1 MKLDLKKNLAANTLG
16 VGRDKVKFNTE
27 RLEEIKEAITR
38 QDIKDL
44 VKSGAISVR
53 ENKGRKKNVTRK
65 HRRRAGSIKKK
76 VNKRKQEYVKL
87 VRKLRRHLSEL
98 MKQGRLDKDKNK
110 ELRKQIRNRK
120 FKSKRNMKE
129 HMGN

>member
-1 MKLDLKKNLAANTLG
+1 MKLDLKKNLAAKTLG
-16 VGRDKVKFNTE
+16 VGKNKVVFNTA

-44 VKSGAISVR
+44 VKSGAITIK
-53 ENKGRKKNVTRK
+53 ENSGRKTNVARK

-76 VNKRKQEYVKL
+76 VKNRKQEYVKM
-87 VRKLRRHLSEL
+87 VRKLRKHLSEL
-98 MKQGRLDKDKNK
+98 MKQGRLDKDQNR

-120 FKSKRNMKE
+120 FKSKRNLKE
-129 HMGN
+129 HLD

>member
-1 MKLDLKKNLAANTLG
+1 MKLDLKKNLAAKTLR
-16 VGRDKVKFNTE
+16 VGKNKIIFNTS

-44 VKSGAISVR
+44 VKNGAITIK
-53 ENKGRKKNVTRK
+53 ENKGRKRNVSRK
-65 HRRRAGSIKKK
+65 HRRGPGSIKKK

-87 VRKLRRHLSEL
+87 VRKLRNHLKEL
-98 MKQGRLDKDKNK
+98 TKQGQLDKEQNK

-120 FKSKRNMKE
+120 FRSKRNLKE
-129 HMGN
+129 HIK